1 MKKEYRRIWLIAAST
16 FMVTLLISGTTRE
29 LLASLSPFFSVLI
42 LVTVILIGILFDI
55 IGTAVITAHE
65 STFHAMAAKQIF
77 GASSAISLVKRAGEV
92 ANFCNDL
99 VGDIAGT
106 LSGAMGAVVATTLGK
121 PVLIVIMAPAVSTL
135 TVAGKAL
142 GKGPAIK
149 YADKIIYQVACIL
162 AWWDKIFHR
171 GKKRQRS

>member
-1 MKKEYRRIWLIAAST
+1 MKNEYRRIWLVAAST
-16 FMVTLLISGTTRE
+16 FGVTLLISGTTRE
-29 LLASLSPFFSVLI
+29 FLGTISPFFSI
-42 LVTVILIGILFDI
+42 LFLVIVILIGILFDI
-55 IGTAVITAHE
+55 IGTAVISAHE

-77 GASSAISLVKRAGEV
+77 GANSAIRLVKRAGEV

-106 LSGAMGAVVATTLGK
+106 LSGAMGAIVATSLGK
-121 PVLIVIMAPAVSTL
+121 PVLIAIMAPAVSTL
-135 TVAGKAL
+135 TVVGKAL

-149 YADKIIYQVACIL
+149 YADAIIYQVACIL
-162 AWWDKIFHR
+162 AWWEKIFHG